1 MKGFSAKTVCEG
13 AVVSALTV
21 ILVLIGNYV
30 PVVNIFAVFICGLPL
45 TYLMIKHGIKTAS
58 VSFAVSII
66 LLLII
71 TGNIIVTVTTACL
84 VLLPGAAAG
93 LMMSKDRG
101 YYSALFAVSI
111 AVLFGAVVY
120 IMLLNFFA
128 GSENSITAML
138 DEAISTTKNM
148 LQPVMQE
155 ADVGNVSNME
165 EMIDSVLTQT
175 KTMTLSYFPTILI
188 ICSAVIGYLV
198 LASAVFF
205 MKRLRVKEYKYVS
218 FSMIKTPRS
227 MSVVLVI
234 LMLISMFSDDMSIY
248 TLAVKNVAA
257 VLAFIIAV
265 NGLSVIDF
273 VLKRRVK
280 SGYGRFGIYVA
291 VFILGYFL
299 ISIIFYMLLLIG
311 MIDST
316 RNIRMFNR
324 IGEDSEKNK

>member
-1 MKGFSAKTVCEG
+1 MKGFGAKTVCDS
-13 AVVSALTV
+13 AVVSALSV

-30 PVVNIFAVFICGLPL
+30 PVVNMFAVFICGLPL
-45 TYLMIKHGIKTAS
+45 TYLMIKHGFKTAA

-66 LLLII
+66 LLFII
-71 TGNIIVTVTTACL
+71 TGNIIGTITTACL
-84 VLLPGAAAG
+84 VLLPGTAAG

-101 YYSALFAVSI
+101 YYSTLFAVI
-111 AVLFGAVVY
+111 AAVLFGALVY

-128 GSENSITAML
+128 GGENSITAML
-138 DEAISTTKNM
+138 DETINTTKNM
-148 LQPVMQE
+148 LQPVIQE
-155 ADVGNVSNME
+155 AEVSGVTNMG
-165 EMIDSVLTQT
+165 EMIDSILTQT
-175 KTMTLSYFPTILI
+175 KTMMLSYFPTILI

-234 LMLISMFSDDMSIY
+234 LMLISMFSEDTSMY

-265 NGLSVIDF
+265 NGLSVVDF
-273 VLKRRVK
+273 LLKRRVK
-280 SGYGRFGIYVA
+280 SGYRRFGIYIA